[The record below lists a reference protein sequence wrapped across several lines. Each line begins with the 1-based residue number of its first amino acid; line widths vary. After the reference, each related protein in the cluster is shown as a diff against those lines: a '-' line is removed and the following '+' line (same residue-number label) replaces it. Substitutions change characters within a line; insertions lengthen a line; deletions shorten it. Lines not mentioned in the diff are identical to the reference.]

1 MKCHIGVYRDAN
13 QPPDQWDGLIYLQD
27 RRSAREFLDTLTPFL
42 REFHANEGMD
52 DTESLAVWL
61 SWHLIDSAAARSEKF
76 FEIALSKDIRSD
88 IDFFFKISAG
98 LVEEI
103 GPVSADTEYTI
114 VEGIGVTETVARV
127 PFSLGAA
134 GR

>member
-1 MKCHIGVYRDAN
+1 MVTSGSSFGGNPLRLDIGLGQSVG
-13 QPPDQWDGLIYLQD
+13 PVSVSVLWP
-27 RRSAREFLDTLTPFL
+27 TT
-42 REFHANEGMD
+42 
-52 DTESLAVWL
+52 
-61 SWHLIDSAAARSEKF
+61 
-76 FEIALSKDIRSD
+76 
-88 IDFFFKISAG
+88 G

-103 GPVSADTEYTI
+103 GPVSVDTEYTI